1 MDNNNKIENPKPD
14 QNVCFNC
21 KHLWWLVAIGQ
32 GARCGIDKKYIP
44 SRYHSCP
51 KFEFK
56 IK

>member
-1 MDNNNKIENPKPD
+1 MDNNKIEKPKPG
-14 QNVCFNC
+14 QKVCFNC
-21 KHLWWLVAIGQ
+21 KHLLWLVALGQ
-32 GARCGIDKKYIP
+32 GASCGIDKKSIP

>member
-1 MDNNNKIENPKPD
+1 MENNKIENPKPD

-21 KHLWWLVAIGQ
+21 KHVWWLVALGQ
-32 GARCGIDKKYIP
+32 GARCSIDKQFIP
-44 SRYHSCP
+44 SRYYSCP